1 MDNPVIIFGAGG
13 LGRAALEIFQ
23 SNDIVAYGFL
33 DDNKELHN
41 TEIDTVTVLGKSDDD
56 GFLKLIG
63 KKCEAF
69 IAVDDNKL
77 RKGLTKMLL
86 DRRKMMPVNAHHK
99 SATVAPSAHFGH
111 GNFVNAGVVLGAGAK
126 IGNHCLLHTRAVVDH
141 NCVLGDYVQVGA
153 GTILNAEVQVE
164 EGAFIGSGV
173 TVVAGVK
180 IGKNA
185 RIGAGSV
192 VIQDVKKGETVFGNP
207 AQVVK
212 A

>member
-1 MDNPVIIFGAGG
+1 MENPVIIFGAGS

-23 SNDIVAYGFL
+23 SNDIVVYGFL

-41 TEIDTVTVLGKSDDD
+41 TEIDTVTVLGNTDDD

-99 SATVAPSAHFGH
+99 SAVVAPSAQFGH
-111 GNFVNAGVVLGAGAK
+111 GNYVNSGVVLGAGARL
-126 IGNHCLLHTRAVVDH
+126 GSHCLLHTRAVIDH
-141 NCVLGDYVQVGA
+141 NCTLGDYVQVGA

-164 EGAFIGSGV
+164 DGAFIGSGV
-173 TVVAGVK
+173 TVVSGVK